1 MRTICLAALAA
12 LALSDSALAADAAL
26 TLRSPTTT
34 QVLSLAQLKAKIK
47 PVTVTVYD
55 PLYRKKKTYDGFPLS
70 EVLKLAGPLSAQVDE
85 VVFHALDGYAPG
97 IALDALK
104 GHAAFVVFQEQGRAN
119 KWEPLQSGK
128 AWITPAPYYLVW
140 AEGKALGEEYPRPYQ
155 LTRIELVSFERRYPT
170 LYPPGVAHD
179 SAAARGFTLFKDHC
193 LGCHSINLEG
203 GTVGPEL
210 NVPQNITEYW
220 SRDVLRGFIRNVSAF
235 RLKSKMPVFE
245 GILTPAQVDDVLTY
259 LDAVKDHKIRPPG
272 AAPSP

>member
-1 MRTICLAALAA
+1 MRTTCLAALAA
-12 LALSDSALAADAAL
+12 LALSGSALAATDAL

-55 PLYRKKKTYDGFPLS
+55 PIYKKEKTYDGFPLS
-70 EVLKLAGPLSAQVDE
+70 AVLKLAGPLTANVDE

-104 GHAAFVVFQEQGRAN
+104 GHAAFVVFQEHGKAN
-119 KWEPLQSGK
+119 KWERLQSGK

-140 AEGKALGEEYPRPYQ
+140 AEGKALGEAYPRPYQ
-155 LTRIELVSFERRYPT
+155 LTRIELVSFERRYPN
-170 LYPPGVAHD
+170 LYPLGVARD
-179 SAAARGFTLFKDHC
+179 SPMARGFTVFKDHC
-193 LGCHSINLEG
+193 LSCHSINLDG

-210 NVPQNITEYW
+210 NIPKNITEYW

-245 GILTPAQVDDVLTY
+245 RILTAAQVDDVLTY
-259 LDAVKDHKIRPPG
+259 LDAMKADKIRPSV
-272 AAPSP
+272 AAPPP